1 MKKER
6 RPMSRK
12 LGLILVVAVI
22 ALVGFRAAEAGQR
35 DVRQVLE
42 KAKQATGGK
51 AWDAVRSVHTKAKL
65 TTSGLSGTAEAWED
79 TLTGRS
85 LTRFELGPVKGAEGF
100 DGEVLW
106 SQDSSGEARAE
117 EGTDAR
123 LGAVD
128 NAYRRTMAYWYP
140 ERWPGTVEDAG
151 ERRENGRTFRVVR
164 ITPQGGR
171 PFEMWLDASTF
182 LFDRVVEKAAIETQ
196 TTYFSDYRDVSGVKV
211 PFVTRASNGET
222 RYDQFFTAEKVEIN
236 VPLEEGMFSMPT
248 AATRDFAI
256 AGSRTST
263 SVPFMLVNG
272 HIYLQVRLD
281 GKGPFR
287 FLCDTGGANIVTP
300 ELARSLGLETAGT
313 LQGRGVGEK
322 SEDVGLTKIK
332 SLEIGGA
339 TLSNQVFAV
348 YPLMDLAKAEGLL
361 PQGLIGY
368 EVFKRFVVTVDY
380 EHRRLTLTLPSAFS
394 YQGTRTVVPFRF
406 NNHIPQVEGEI
417 DGIPGR
423 FDIDTGSRSSLT
435 ILAPFAEK
443 HNLKEKYGAKIE
455 AVTGWGVGGPARGW
469 IVRTHVLK
477 LGGVTVEGAVADL
490 SVQKSGAF
498 VDPYVAG
505 NVGAGVLQRFN
516 IVFDY
521 GGQRLIFEP
530 NANFSRPDL
539 YDRAGM
545 WLNLEGD
552 AFKIIDVVAGGP
564 AAEAGLK
571 AGDTILAVD
580 GKSSARLAL
589 AAVRLKFKSDP
600 PGTRVRLRVRSG
612 GAPEREVTITL
623 RDLI

>member
-12 LGLILVVAVI
+12 LGLFLVVAVI

-394 YQGTRTVVPFRF
+394 YQGTGTVVPFRF

>member
-1 MKKER
+1 
-6 RPMSRK
+6 MSRK
-12 LGLILVVAVI
+12 LHFALIVAVI
-22 ALVGFRAAEAGQR
+22 ACAAFPAVEAGQA

-42 KAKQATGGK
+42 KAKGATGGK
-51 AWDAVRSVHTKAKL
+51 AWDAVRSVHTTAKFA
-65 TTSGLSGTAEAWED
+65 TSGLSGTAESWED
-79 TLTGRS
+79 ALAGRS

-100 DGEVLW
+100 DGKILW
-106 SQDSSGEARAE
+106 SQDASGQARAE

-140 ERWPGTVEDAG
+140 ERWPGAIEDAG
-151 ERRENGRTFRVVR
+151 ERTENGRAFRVVR
-164 ITPQGGR
+164 ITPEGGR

-222 RYDQFFTAEKVEIN
+222 RYDQLFTVEKVEIN

-256 AGSRTST
+256 SSSRTST
-263 SVPFMLVNG
+263 TVPFTLVNG
-272 HIYLQVRLD
+272 HVYLQVRLD
-281 GKGPFR
+281 GKGPFE

-300 ELARSLGLETAGT
+300 EVAKSLGLPSAGT

-322 SEDVGLTKIK
+322 SEDVGLTKVK
-332 SLEIGGA
+332 SLEVGEA
-339 TLSNQVFAV
+339 TLSDQVFAV
-348 YPLMDLAKAEGLL
+348 YPLADLAKAEGLL

-380 EHRRLTLTLPSAFS
+380 ERGRLILTLPSAFS
-394 YQGTRTVVPFRF
+394 YTGAGTVVPFKF

-477 LGGVTVEGAVADL
+477 LGGVTIEGAVADL

-530 NANFSRPDL
+530 NANFARPDL
-539 YDRAGM
+539 YDRAGL
-545 WLNLEGD
+545 WLNLEGG
-552 AFKIIDVVAGGP
+552 AFKLTDVVAGGP

-571 AGDTILAVD
+571 AGDSILSVD
-580 GKSSARLAL
+580 GQTPARLSL

-600 PGTRVRLRVRSG
+600 PGTRVRLRVRSE

>member
-12 LGLILVVAVI
+12 LSLFLVVAVI